1 MNDKIVLFLVT
12 GVAGAGKTT
21 FASVCEEKGYHVIED
36 FPTSM
41 IPSLLDVFKR
51 EPEVYDKVALFVNIS
66 KVEESS
72 RAVKSDPA
80 FAVTTVGLDCST
92 DVLLTRFRLTRHIHP
107 LQPKGYSLS
116 EALAADAEKMA
127 ETHPLYDIY
136 IDTTG
141 LTEKDLRKKASALL
155 EKSAPKLHIII
166 SSFGYK
172 YGLPKD
178 AEIVID
184 ARGLINPYWVKS
196 LSRMTGLDQPVI
208 DYIEKD
214 PHTQEFMGKLFSLLD
229 DYLTHSAEEGRSFI
243 VLDVGCSGGQ
253 HRSVYV
259 AEKIFSHYKNTYACT
274 LYHRELSR
282 YLEDEKD

>member
-1 MNDKIVLFLVT
+1 MSDKIILFLVT

-66 KVEESS
+66 KIEES
-72 RAVKSDPA
+72 AEAIKKDPT
-80 FAVTTVGLDCST
+80 FLVTTVGLDCSS
-92 DVLLTRFRLTRHIHP
+92 DVLITRFRLTRHIHP

-116 EALAADAEKMA
+116 EALAADAEKME

-141 LTEKDLRKKASALL
+141 LTEKDLRKKAAALL
-155 EKSAPKLHIII
+155 DRTSSKLHIII

-184 ARGLINPYWVKS
+184 ARGLINPYWVKT

-208 DYIEKD
+208 DYIESD
-214 PHTQEFMGKLFSLLD
+214 QHTTNFMGKLFDLLD
-229 DYLTHSAEEGRSFI
+229 DYLARAVEEGRSFV

-259 AEKIFSHYKNTYACT
+259 AEKIFAHYKNVYACT